1 MLVVYQ
7 YPKCSTC
14 RRALKWLDENNV
26 AYTAKSIV
34 EETPDADTLQG
45 LIEGSKLPL
54 RRFFNTSGQVY
65 REGGY
70 SGKVANMTAR
80 EAAEALASNG
90 MLIKRPFVIGD
101 KQLLVGFKEDAW
113 AAKLLP

>member
-14 RRALKWLDENNV
+14 RRALKWLDENKV

-34 EETPDADTLQG
+34 DETPDADTL
-45 LIEGSKLPL
+45 LSIIEGSKLPL

-70 SGKVANMTAR
+70 SAKVPTMTAR
-80 EAAEALASNG
+80 EASEALASNG
-90 MLIKRPFVIGD
+90 MLIKRPLVISD
-101 KQLLVGFKEDAW
+101 AHVLVGFKEDAW